1 MNTNKLLEIVGF
13 STAALVIFIGFP
25 LALTQAQSGT
35 ENHSQMNM
43 TGMTGMMN
51 MGQSTGEK
59 AKTETISLEK
69 VHSEQIPMVSQHI
82 DKAVNAIKAGRN
94 SDALAELQN
103 AKVMLATVD
112 KAVSQHITPKF
123 VNDKCPIMG
132 TAIDPA
138 NVTEDLTREY
148 KGQKVAFC
156 CNMCPSQWDKLSDAE
171 KEAKLAKVK
180 ISAQDQAEKKI

>member
-1 MNTNKLLEIVGF
+1 MKTNKFLKIVGF
-13 STAALVIFIGFP
+13 STAALVISIGFP
-25 LALTQAQSGT
+25 WALMQAQSGH

-43 TGMTGMMN
+43 MDMMN
-51 MGQSTGEK
+51 MGQNTGEP

-69 VHSEQIPMVSQHI
+69 VRSEQLPMVLQHLE
-82 DKAVNAIKAGRN
+82 KAINAIKAGRN
-94 SDALAELQN
+94 NDALAELQN
-103 AKVMLATVD
+103 AKLMLAKID

-132 TAIDPA
+132 TAIVPA

-156 CNMCPSQWDKLSDAE
+156 CNMCPAQWDKLSDAE

-180 ISAQDQAEKKI
+180 ISPQDKAENKI